1 MNTSARALF
10 SSRPLRRILIALL
23 LVIPVVTLW
32 NLTVA
37 SYNPSFKV
45 TFGPRLRGV
54 TEARPPVVWSFDS
67 FADGSLQKALTDA
80 VNEAI
85 PVRPLLVRLSN
96 SFRKRLF
103 GLYGA
108 PGVVA
113 GDDGQLIE
121 TNYLREYCARDLS
134 VLRAKAAEWI
144 PRLKELQDDFEARGR
159 QLVYLTTP
167 SKAAYMP
174 EKFMDHYACASP
186 ERDRREY
193 LPVYRQML
201 IEGGI
206 RLVDGASMTHGLRG
220 RYDVDLFPLGGVHW
234 NQLGVVHAADAI
246 LEQINRRAG
255 REIAPRLKWT
265 YEVTD
270 RPTGTDTDL
279 ADVVNVLFARPRYPV
294 PKLTFAPTKPCS
306 EWPVSKLKVAFIG
319 GSFIHDL
326 ARMLIAHGCLSGLS
340 GHSYL
345 RGTVRGGEGYVT
357 IQERMSSDDVKRLR
371 ETDIVILEENEAGLP
386 GMMHSNDFHAVLLRN

>member
-1 MNTSARALF
+1 MSTLAQTLFTARF
-10 SSRPLRRILIALL
+10 LRRTLIALL
-23 LVIPVVTLW
+23 LVVPVLTLW
-32 NLTVA
+32 NLTIA
-37 SYNPSFKV
+37 AYHPSLKV

-54 TEARPPVVWSFDS
+54 TEARLPVVWSLDA
-67 FADGSLQKALTDA
+67 FADGTLQKAITDA

-85 PVRPLLVRLSN
+85 PARPMLVRLSN

-113 GDDGQLIE
+113 GDDGELIE
-121 TNYLREYCARDLS
+121 VAYLREYCSRDLN
-134 VLRAKAAEWI
+134 VLRSKAADWI
-144 PRLKELQDDFEARGR
+144 PRLKELQNDFARRNR
-159 QLVYLTTP
+159 QFIYLTTP

-174 EKFMDHYACASP
+174 EKFADHYDCKSP
-186 ERDRREY
+186 ERDRLEY
-193 LPVYRQML
+193 LPIYRRM
-201 IEGGI
+201 ITDAGI
-206 RLVDGASMTHGLRG
+206 YFVDGAGMTHGLRG
-220 RYDVDLFPLGGVHW
+220 RFDVELFPLGGVHW

-246 LEQINRRAG
+246 LEQINRQAG
-255 REIAPRLKWT
+255 REVAPRLKWT

-279 ADVVNVLFARPRYPV
+279 ADVVNTLFARPRYPV
-294 PKLTFAPTKPCS
+294 PKLTFAPEKPCS
-306 EWPVSKLKVAFIG
+306 EWPVSTMKVALIG
-319 GSFIHDL
+319 GSFIHDV

-357 IQERMSSDDVKRLR
+357 VHEKMSDEDISRLR
-371 ETDIVILEENEAGLP
+371 EADIVILEENEAGLP
-386 GMMHSNDFHAVLLRN
+386 GMMHSNDFYTVLRRN